1 MRSPDGRDPAF
12 DQGQPVRKC
21 AFMETVVILDYGMSN
36 LRSVAKA
43 LEFISSGK
51 QHVLVSGSVADLK
64 RADRLVFPGQGAIGD

>member
-1 MRSPDGRDPAF
+1 
-12 DQGQPVRKC
+12 
-21 AFMETVVILDYGMSN
+21 METVVILDYGMSN

-51 QHVLVSGSVADLK
+51 QRVLVSGSVADLK